1 MRLWQ
6 ILGRSFRLRC
16 PACGRGKLFAGWFT
30 MRPQCE
36 HCSLRFERE
45 PGFFLGSIYA
55 NYGLT
60 AVLVTAAY
68 FALFFTNTLT
78 DPQRLWSLVAFSV
91 IFPLWFFRY
100 ARSLW
105 LGFDQL
111 FDPRAR
117 QAPVAPAADRDSSV
131 ARREQRKA

>member
-30 MRPQCE
+30 MRPECE
-36 HCSLRFERE
+36 HCGLRFERE
-45 PGFFLGSIYA
+45 PGFFLGSIYV

-68 FALFFTNTLT
+68 FGLFFTNTLT
-78 DPQRLWSLVAFSV
+78 DPQRPWSLVAFSV
-91 IFPLWFFRY
+91 LFPLWFFRY

-117 QAPVAPAADRDSSV
+117 QTPATPGAGRDSSV
-131 ARREQRKA
+131 APREQSRT